1 MDKPTI
7 EQILPL
13 TPMQKGMLVLAYEA
27 SGSNRDD
34 PYVIQ
39 SWGFLGRIDTNEVS
53 SAQVL
58 KSLETA
64 LQIVTD
70 RHQALRSIFV
80 TEGQSEP
87 RQVILGNVKASF
99 QFHDWSREVDPSR
112 KFKNLLNA
120 DRERGFSLDR
130 APLFRLQ
137 VVRTAN
143 RWRFLFTHHH
153 IIVDGWALGIIF
165 DELQSLL
172 RGAER
177 SGLPVPVE
185 LGRIQKRFQNSNI
198 QDLEPF
204 WHSMLDGWSANPIK
218 TGSFS
223 KDRSG
228 HTRTTREIPEEIVLS
243 LGRAAQNWRLT
254 QAELATAA
262 WILCLKRFCRDEW
275 ITTGLTTSG
284 RDNYP
289 DALATIGMFANTLPL
304 RVSCCSG
311 ALVSKFLGRVSTLM
325 RDIIERDNTDLS
337 DLQKFAGAT
346 MADPLFDT
354 LIAFE
359 NIPGSSA
366 DNISIAFEDIQTE
379 ERTNLSAALVVVPGH
394 EWKVSIQSR
403 DDRIVPHLAATMC
416 EEYVE
421 LLRLLC
427 EANAESR
434 IGELLD
440 RRASEIT
447 KPIPFPARR
456 LKNVNLVN
464 AWFDTVTSNKK
475 RVAARFNGN
484 EILYD
489 DLHQQAK
496 SIAASLQFQGLNV
509 GDRVAVKL
517 NRDIDLLT
525 VMLGIVI
532 AGGCYVPI
540 DPLQPDSRAKSILL
554 DSEATLIIT
563 EETEKS
569 LVERVGCLTL
579 ENLKSSDPAGFKPV
593 IGLPSSAAAY
603 MIFTSGSTGRPKG
616 VTVSHENLLALLT
629 SCEEPV
635 GYKAGDVWSFFH
647 SFSFDFSVWEIWGAL
662 LSGGTVLVVSF
673 EDSRDPQK
681 FVNLC
686 RSEGVTILSQ
696 TPSAF
701 HNFVQAEALTQKLLG
716 LKSIV
721 FGGEALKTQDLIHW
735 CERHPLEETNLINMY
750 GITETTVHVT
760 AIRLSENDIVSG
772 SLAPLGTP
780 LKHLT
785 LSLVDNEGRSI
796 PTYSVGEIVVGG
808 SGVAS
813 GYAGLPRLTAER
825 FQPDPDALRPGARR
839 YISGDLA
846 ILSPDGALL
855 PLGRKDQ
862 QLKLRGFRIEAGEVE
877 AALMQITGI
886 TGAVVGVYERGST
899 SEAGTGLC
907 AHLTIQP
914 NIVFKQGNVITELR
928 AYLPDYM
935 IPERFLVIDEFPL
948 TTNGKIAR
956 DQLSNPYKDQHSKA
970 INSVKSDDPLI
981 NKICE
986 IWSAALA
993 VPSVMPTDNYFSLGG
1008 DSIRSLKIISE
1019 AKKVGLTISVADL
1032 FQHPSPVDL
1041 ALAMQGRKNNSSNP
1055 KTKEEVHPFYLLNAD
1070 ERANLTP
1077 DAIDAWPASRLQV
1090 GMIFHANME
1099 DKLSYKGL
1107 YIDVFTYEIKQ
1118 KGSSNALVQAFDG
1131 LVHKYPVLRSSF
1143 ATASDRLLQIVS
1155 KSITPKLVLRDFREL
1170 DNAKQQ
1176 LEITK
1181 LNEELSNEVPDFG
1194 AGNLFHVV
1202 ACQLGEECWTLMF
1215 RFHHAILD
1223 GWSFAVLTSE
1233 LFARWNDEQTQ
1244 ELEPIGGLSQQ
1255 VNAQA
1260 ILFEREFHAI
1270 NNEALRKRWKKR
1282 LERLPEESLWSWPE
1296 EREHAEAGSVQIV
1309 VSNDTADQ
1317 LKKLAQNTDIPLK
1330 SWLLACTGRVAAWA
1344 SGSDDSV
1351 LGLITSC
1358 RPESEETAEAVGMF
1372 LNTLPISL
1380 TAAETWLQTAQQA
1393 LAAEAEIIEDRML
1406 PLSEIVRIT
1415 GRRPFSI
1422 TFNYV
1427 HFRPNEKASAH
1438 SVIDAQ
1444 RSRERTDLDLAIT
1457 FSLSPEG
1464 TRLSGEISFGEKI
1477 SASQAQHIASAL
1489 SDTIRLASNNYK
1501 GAANVPSHQPKLSIS
1516 AAHAWK
1522 RSVHHCAID
1531 SLAQT
1536 SEMPR
1541 VIEAMGTKYSGI
1553 EVLEKVAAAKTFF
1566 QTAQL
1571 SPGQGVVLNLPRGVD
1586 YLACVLAVGVMGG
1599 WTVAV
1604 DPDAPHSRIELVIS
1618 DIPNAIVVSRDVNL
1632 STGNQYHLGL
1642 DDLNQPSGKT
1652 SAEIVSEILNDA
1664 PSHPLLPAYAIYT
1677 SGSTGK
1683 PKGVVI
1689 NHHNLSNHMDWMIQ
1703 EFEFCGNDR
1712 FLFRTKPS
1720 FDASV
1725 WEIWAPL
1732 LTGAVLVIADDKSVL
1747 DGDAL
1752 AELVQ
1757 EEHITRLQLVPSLLD
1772 LFLMD
1777 LERTKLETLR
1787 TLFVGGEAFPTQLAK
1802 KAADFGNFEIVNLY
1816 GPTETT
1822 IHAATHRYDES
1833 QEFRGLPSI
1842 PIGKPVDGVDL
1853 SVETES
1859 GRSSAIG
1866 TLGSL
1871 FIGGTSVG
1879 QCYANLPRLTAERF
1893 LPDPERPGQ
1902 RRFDSRDQVRILPDR
1917 TLLFVGREDDQV
1929 KLAGNRIELGEIEAA
1944 LRVTLSNRR
1953 NSVLFESNA
1962 GLPRLVAYLE
1972 SLPEDNIE
1980 LDDLAIRAE
1989 LSKRL
1994 PSYMIPS
2001 QFRFVRDWPILD
2013 SGKTDRKRLPELGEE
2028 NKKQLLNVI
2037 EKDGERNSKL
2047 INALIEIA
2055 REQLG
2060 TTLMPKDDLFRH
2072 GADSIIV
2079 MQLVSRARSLGMFF
2093 NPRDVFSARTIL
2105 NLSALVKTA
2114 DQNSKVNQQ
2123 GIAGLSPAQEWFFA
2137 RNLVYPNWW
2146 NQVVALEILLP
2157 TTSGK
2162 FIEACKAIGNRHP
2175 AFGQR
2180 FDPSGL
2186 QDGSNPSPLVSI
2198 IKNTEEMQVSDE
2210 EWWAEVERVQAE
2222 EINITAGPLWAV
2234 VLECD
2239 DAERVTKAALII
2251 HHLIVDGLSW
2261 RKIFDE
2267 IRDVLSGKTLDD
2279 EIPHSWIWLDPDRED
2294 IQGSQ
2299 LPHWRLLA
2307 DRLAKLEDI
2316 SALSLESESIIQR
2329 LVLSEEFTQ
2338 PLLKSDSDSLES
2350 MESSL
2355 CAAVL
2360 FALDALSKKGKQ
2372 CIAVERHGRERLPVN
2387 SVDTI
2392 GWFTALW
2399 PIIHEPSADLA
2410 ALRLDIGQQLH
2421 LIRDFDVDWLAACQ
2435 LDNSLSLATEPFVI
2449 VNFLGTFTSSFN
2461 DGSFR
2466 PLPEL
2471 KTAMRSPSNQRT
2483 SVLEISALIEQ
2494 DKLIISISA
2503 DRQFLKPWEIMKF
2516 ADAIE
2521 NALVDLSKL
2530 TPTVFNDHP
2539 LAAID
2544 WPEQQLSGLIGLF
2557 NRDDETENILP
2568 LTPVQ
2573 EGILFQQQRQD
2584 LIVGLYNQQLSMVIE
2599 GIDNEDELLSAF
2611 QRLVERHEALR
2622 TCFVSDDSGCQVQ
2635 LVKKSAI
2642 LPVTRI
2648 ELPQNE
2654 VEARAKWL
2662 AVIADDQLIAFD
2674 ENNPP
2679 LSRLTIGRQSSHWFV
2694 LWSHHHAILDGWSLP
2709 ILLNELELPSERWAS
2724 LPKPADRTPF
2734 WQWISKHRYPG
2745 LQKARSEAW
2754 RKRFAGMTQSTLL
2767 SDHLEQGIQVSKL
2780 DRCKIQINEDQ
2791 LDLLH
2796 KLAQEAGVTTAAIV
2810 QAAFGIVLSSLT
2822 YQRDLAIG
2830 VVQSGRPPEILGA
2843 NDWVGMFMNT
2853 LPLRIT
2859 VTPSQS
2865 LAQWL
2870 GEIQEQ
2876 ILENQSAFSDRLADI
2891 QGWVGLGSL
2900 FDAIVIFQNYPL
2912 RGSAEYMENG
2922 SRIIDFSIDERNE
2935 FALSLYVTET
2945 DVLDFELSSGKQG
2958 PSEGMLEIIARSLQ
2972 HVLHIWVQN
2981 PTQSVG
2987 SSSIISME
2995 DLRRCEK
3002 FGGRKKIAAPHEFL
3016 WSSIEKVIARFP
3028 QKRAIT
3034 DPASSSISYEE
3045 LRQCISYVETR
3056 IKSANLAREEVVAV
3070 LGENGVTTIAAILAC
3085 WRNGFAFMP
3094 IDPALP
3100 LQRVAMMFEAAKP
3113 SLLID
3118 TRRDFSPLPGDIKVP
3133 TFRIEQSD
3141 LLNLDPE
3148 PGIRNNI
3155 QHAGT
3160 QLAYVMFTSGSTGRP
3175 KGVQVSRSALANAIF
3190 SFVSHPGIIDSDV
3203 LVSVTTPSFDIS
3215 LAEML
3220 CPLVVG
3226 AEIHILD
3233 DMSARDGRKI
3243 ANILRDVK
3251 ASVMQATPA
3260 TWKLLV
3266 EEGAFPGLR
3275 AWSGG
3280 EALSADLKQ
3289 HLTDTASGVWN
3300 FYGPTETTIW
3310 SAVGEMSDGDVHVG
3324 GPIAGTELLVADLNG
3339 HLVPPGAIGE
3349 LLITGDGVSRGY
3361 RNDPRQT
3368 ASVFTPIAG
3377 GARVYHTGDL
3387 ARWVDGKLEIL
3398 GRTDRQIKI
3407 MGHRIEPGEIETV
3420 LRRHPLIKDAAVGLT
3435 DDPRLIAWFV
3445 SKDGKEVLEVKEYLA
3460 GVLPAYMVPAVCH
3473 HIAEMPLTNNGK
3485 VDMTAL
3491 LSYRPSKG
3499 VDSSSKILAEEDPFI
3514 RFVALTCA
3522 LTINSQDFDP
3532 DQNFM
3537 TAGGHSLHLM
3547 QLRNR
3552 LEKLVGQSISLG
3564 DLFLAGT
3571 PRLMA
3576 EKIIADNPNAEAIR
3590 VSANAILEKLE
3601 KH

>member
-27 SGSNRDD
+27 SGSNSDD

-39 SWGFLGRIDTNEVS
+39 SWGFLGHIDANEAS

-58 KSLETA
+58 KSLESA

-99 QFHDWSREVDPSR
+99 QFHDWSTEVDPSR
-112 KFKNLLNA
+112 KFKDLLNA

-130 APLFRLQ
+130 APLLRLQ
-137 VVRTAN
+137 VVRTVD

-153 IIVDGWALGIIF
+153 IILDGWALGIIF

-172 RGAER
+172 RGTER
-177 SGLPVPVE
+177 SCLPVPVE
-185 LGRIQKRFQNSNI
+185 LGQIQKRFQNSNI
-198 QDLEPF
+198 QDLGPF

-218 TGSFS
+218 TGSLS
-223 KDRSG
+223 KDRGG
-228 HTRTTREIPEEIVLS
+228 HTRITRKIPGEMVLS
-243 LGRAAQNWRLT
+243 LSRAAQNWRLT

-262 WILCLKRFCRDEW
+262 WILCLKRFCQDEW

-289 DALATIGMFANTLPL
+289 DALATIGMFTNTLPL

-311 ALVSKFLGRVSTLM
+311 ALVYKFLGRVSALM

-337 DLQKFAGAT
+337 DLQKLAGAS

-366 DNISIAFEDIQTE
+366 DNITIAFEEIQTE

-403 DDRIVPHLAATMC
+403 DDRMLPHLAAKMC

-427 EANAESR
+427 EANAEAR

-440 RRASEIT
+440 RRAAETT
-447 KPIPFPARR
+447 KPVPVPARR

-484 EILYD
+484 EMLYD

-517 NRDIDLLT
+517 NRDIDLLS

-540 DPLQPDSRAKSILL
+540 DTLQPDSRAKSILL
-554 DSEATLIIT
+554 DSEATFIIT
-563 EETEKS
+563 EETENS
-569 LVERVGCLTL
+569 LVESVSCLTL

-593 IGLPSSAAAY
+593 IGLPSNAAAY

-616 VTVSHENLLALLT
+616 VTVSHENLLALLK
-629 SCEEPV
+629 SCEVPV
-635 GYKAGDVWSFFH
+635 GYKAGDIWSFFH

-701 HNFVQAEALTQKLLG
+701 HNFVQAEALTEKLSG

-735 CERHPLEETNLINMY
+735 CERHPPQETNLINMY

-760 AIRLSENDIVSG
+760 AIRLSEHDIASG

-780 LKHLT
+780 LEHLT
-785 LSLVDNEGRSI
+785 LALVDDEGRCV
-796 PTYSVGEIVVGG
+796 PTYSVGEIAVGG

-825 FQPDPDALRPGARR
+825 FQPDPGALRPGARR
-839 YISGDLA
+839 YVSGDLA
-846 ILSPDGALL
+846 LLAPDGALL

-877 AALMQITGI
+877 AALVQITGI
-886 TGAVVGVYERGST
+886 TGAVVGLYERGSA
-899 SEAGTGLC
+899 SDAGIGLC
-907 AHLTIQP
+907 AHLVVQS
-914 NIVFKQGNVITELR
+914 NIVFKQENVITELR
-928 AYLPDYM
+928 EYLPDYM
-935 IPERFLVIDEFPL
+935 IPERFLVVDEFPL

-956 DQLSNPYKDQHSKA
+956 DQLSNPYEDQRSKP
-970 INSVKSDDPLI
+970 INGGKSDDPLV

-986 IWSAALA
+986 IWCAALA
-993 VPSVMPTDNYFSLGG
+993 VSSVMPTDNYFSLGG
-1008 DSIRSLKIISE
+1008 DSIRSLKVISE

-1032 FQHPSPVDL
+1032 FRHPSPVDL
-1041 ALAMQGRKNNSSNP
+1041 AAVMRGRKNNSSNL
-1055 KTKEEVHPFYLLNAD
+1055 KTKEEVRPFYLLNAD
-1070 ERANLTP
+1070 ERANLPP

-1118 KGSSNALVQAFDG
+1118 KGSSKALAHAFDG
-1131 LVHKYPVLRSSF
+1131 LVNKYPVLRSSF
-1143 ATASDRLLQIVS
+1143 ATASHRLLQIVS
-1155 KSITPKLVLRDFREL
+1155 KSITPKLVLRDFRGL

-1176 LEITK
+1176 LEISK

-1202 ACQLGEECWTLMF
+1202 ACQLGEEFWTLMF

-1223 GWSFAVLTSE
+1223 GWSFALLTSE

-1255 VNAQA
+1255 INAQA
-1260 ILFEREFHAI
+1260 LLFEREFHAT
-1270 NNEALRKRWKKR
+1270 NNEALRKRWENR
-1282 LERLPEESLWSWPE
+1282 LEALPEDTLWSWPE
-1296 EREHAEAGSVQIV
+1296 ESEHPEAGSVQIV
-1309 VSNDTADQ
+1309 VSNDTADR
-1317 LKKLAQNTDIPLK
+1317 LKKLVQNTDIPLK
-1330 SWLLACTGRVAAWA
+1330 SWLLACAGRVVAWA

-1358 RPESEETAEAVGMF
+1358 RPESEETADAVGMF
-1372 LNTLPISL
+1372 LNTLPITL
-1380 TAAETWLQTAQQA
+1380 TSGETWLQTAQRA
-1393 LAAEAEIIEDRML
+1393 LAVEAEVIDDRMF
-1406 PLSEIVRIT
+1406 PLSEIVRIA
-1415 GRRPFSI
+1415 GRRPFSV

-1427 HFRPNEKASAH
+1427 HFRPNETASVH
-1438 SVIDAQ
+1438 SVIDAE

-1477 SASQAQHIASAL
+1477 PASQVRHIASAL
-1489 SDTIRLASNNYK
+1489 SETIRLVSNDYN
-1501 GAANVPSHQPKLSIS
+1501 GVVNIPGHQPKLSIP

-1522 RSVHHCAID
+1522 RSVHHCVIE

-1541 VIEAMGTKYSGI
+1541 VIEAMGRKYSGK
-1553 EVLEKVAAAKTFF
+1553 EVLERVAAAKTFF

-1586 YLACVLAVGVMGG
+1586 FLACVLAVGVMGG

-1632 STGNQYHLGL
+1632 SAKNHYYIGL
-1642 DDLNQPSGKT
+1642 DSLDQPSGKA
-1652 SAEIVSEILNDA
+1652 SVELASEILNNV

-1689 NHHNLSNHMDWMIQ
+1689 SHYNLSNHMDWMIQ

-1720 FDASV
+1720 FDASI

-1732 LTGAVLVIADDKSVL
+1732 LTGAVLVIADDISAL

-1757 EEHITRLQLVPSLLD
+1757 QEHITRLQLVPSLLD

-1777 LERTKLETLR
+1777 LERSKLETLR
-1787 TLFVGGEAFPTQLAK
+1787 TLFVGGEAFPSQLAK

-1822 IHAATHRYDES
+1822 IHAATHRYGRS
-1833 QEFRGLPSI
+1833 QEFRGLSSI
-1842 PIGKPVDGVDL
+1842 PIGKPVDGVGL
-1853 SVETES
+1853 SVETVS

-1871 FIGGTSVG
+1871 FIGGASVG

-1902 RRFDSRDQVRILPDR
+1902 RRFDSRDQVRILPDN
-1917 TLLFVGREDDQV
+1917 TLLFVGRVDDQV
-1929 KLAGNRIELGEIEAA
+1929 KLAGNRIELGDIEAA

-1962 GLPRLVAYLE
+1962 DLTRLVAYVE

-1980 LDDLAIRAE
+1980 FDELAIRAD
-1989 LSKRL
+1989 LSEQL

-2001 QFRFVRDWPILD
+2001 QFRLVRDWPILG
-2013 SGKTDRKRLPELGEE
+2013 SGKTDRKRLQKLGKVH
-2028 NKKQLLNVI
+2028 KKQLLNVI
-2037 EKDGERNSKL
+2037 GKDAEKNSEL
-2047 INALIEIA
+2047 VNTLIEIA
-2055 REQLG
+2055 CDQLG
-2060 TTLMPKDDLFRH
+2060 TTLLPADDLFRH
-2072 GADSIIV
+2072 GADSIMV

-2114 DQNSKVNQQ
+2114 DQTRAVTQQ
-2123 GIAGLSPAQEWFFA
+2123 GIEGLSPAQQWFFA
-2137 RNLVYPNWW
+2137 RNFVNPNWW
-2146 NQVVALEILLP
+2146 NQVVALEILSKTNL
-2157 TTSGK
+2157 GE
-2162 FIEACKAIGNRHP
+2162 FLEACEAIGNRHQ
-2175 AFGQR
+2175 AFSQR
-2180 FDPSGL
+2180 FTPAGL

-2198 IKNTEEMQVSDE
+2198 LKNKEEAQVSDE

-2222 EINITAGPLWAV
+2222 EINITTGPLWAI

-2239 DAERVTKAALII
+2239 DVDRVSKVALII

-2261 RKIFDE
+2261 RIIFDE
-2267 IRDVLSGKTLDD
+2267 IRDVLSGKALND
-2279 EIPHSWIWLDPDRED
+2279 EISHSWIWLDPDRED

-2307 DRLAKLEDI
+2307 DRLAKPDNI
-2316 SALSLESESIIQR
+2316 SALSLESESIVQR

-2338 PLLKSDSDSLES
+2338 ALIGGDSNIFES
-2350 MESSL
+2350 METSL

-2360 FALDALSKKGKQ
+2360 FALDALNKKGKQ
-2372 CIAVERHGRERLPVN
+2372 CIAVERHGRDRLPVN

-2392 GWFTALW
+2392 GWFTAIW
-2399 PIIHEPSADLA
+2399 PILLETSDDVA
-2410 ALRLDIGQQLH
+2410 ALRLDIGQQLN

-2435 LDNSLSLATEPFVI
+2435 IDHSLSLATEPFII
-2449 VNFLGTFTSSFN
+2449 VNFLGAFTASFT
-2461 DGSFR
+2461 DGSFC
-2466 PLPEL
+2466 PLSEM
-2471 KTAMRSPSNQRT
+2471 KAAMRSPSNQRT

-2494 DKLIISISA
+2494 GKLIISISV

-2521 NALVDLSKL
+2521 NALVNLSKL
-2530 TPTVFNDHP
+2530 TPAVLNDHP
-2539 LAAID
+2539 LVAID
-2544 WPEQQLSGLIGLF
+2544 WPEQKLSGLIGLF
-2557 NRDDETENILP
+2557 NRDDETEIILP

-2584 LIVGLYNQQLSMVIE
+2584 LSDGLYNQQLSLVIE
-2599 GIDNEDELLSAF
+2599 GIGNEDELLSAF
-2611 QRLVERHEALR
+2611 QRLVQRHAALR
-2622 TCFVSDDSGCQVQ
+2622 TCFVRDDSGCQVQ

-2648 ELPQNE
+2648 ELPENE
-2654 VEARAKWL
+2654 VEARKKWL
-2662 AVIADDQLIAFD
+2662 AVISDDRSVPFD
-2674 ENNPP
+2674 ENTPP
-2679 LSRLTIGRQSSHWFV
+2679 LSRLTIGRHASHWFI

-2709 ILLNELELPSERWAS
+2709 ILLNELELPEERWPS

-2734 WQWISKHRYPG
+2734 WQWISKRRYPG
-2745 LQKARSEAW
+2745 LQKSRSDAW
-2754 RKRFAGMTQSTLL
+2754 RKRFAGMTQSTLV
-2767 SDHLEQGIQVSKL
+2767 SEHLEQGIKVSKL
-2780 DRCKIQINEDQ
+2780 DRHKIQINKDQ
-2791 LDLLH
+2791 LDRIH
-2796 KLAQEAGVTTAAIV
+2796 TLAQEAGVTTAAIV

-2853 LPLRIT
+2853 LPVRIT
-2859 VTPSQS
+2859 VTPSQW
-2865 LAQWL
+2865 LTKWL

-2876 ILENQSAFSDRLADI
+2876 ILENQSAVSDRLADI

-2912 RGSAEYMENG
+2912 RGTPEYMENG

-2945 DVLDFELSSGKQG
+2945 DVLSFELSSGKFG
-2958 PSEGMLEIIARSLQ
+2958 PSEDMLETIARSLQ
-2972 HVLHIWVQN
+2972 HVLGDWEQN
-2981 PTQSVG
+2981 PKKRVG
-2987 SSSIISME
+2987 TSSIVSTD
-2995 DLRRCEK
+2995 DLRKCKQLGE
-3002 FGGRKKIAAPHEFL
+3002 RKKVPTPDGLL
-3016 WSSIEKVIARFP
+3016 WSSIEKVSERFP
-3028 QKRAIT
+3028 EKRAIT
-3034 DPASSSISYEE
+3034 DPAFSSISYKE
-3045 LRQCISYVETR
+3045 LMQCVSYVEKR
-3056 IKSANLAREEVVAV
+3056 IKSVKLAREEVVAV
-3070 LGENGVTTIAAILAC
+3070 LGENGVTTIATLLAC
-3085 WRNGFAFMP
+3085 WRNGLAFMP
-3094 IDPALP
+3094 IDPTLP
-3100 LQRVAMMFEAAKP
+3100 PQRVAMMFEVAKP

-3118 TRRDFSPLPGDIKVP
+3118 SRRDFSPLPSDIKVP
-3133 TFRIEQSD
+3133 TFRIDRSN
-3141 LLNLDPE
+3141 LLNFSPE
-3148 PGIRNNI
+3148 VGIENSI

-3175 KGVQVSRSALANAIF
+3175 KGVQVSRSALTNAIF
-3190 SFVSHPGIIDSDV
+3190 SFVSDPGVTDSDV
-3203 LVSVTTPSFDIS
+3203 LVSVTTPSFDIA
-3215 LAEML
+3215 LVEML
-3220 CPLVVG
+3220 CPLIVG

-3243 ANILRDVK
+3243 ANTLRGVK
-3251 ASVMQATPA
+3251 ASLMQATPA

-3266 EEGAFPGLR
+3266 EEGSFPGLR

-3289 HLTDTASGVWN
+3289 HLTDTVAEVWN

-3310 SAVGEMSDGDVHVG
+3310 SAVGEMSDGHVHVG
-3324 GPIAGTELLVADLNG
+3324 GPIAGTDLLVADPNG

-3368 ASVFTPIAG
+3368 AQVFTPIAG

-3387 ARWVDGKLEIL
+3387 ARWVAGSLEIL

-3420 LRRHPLIKDAAVGLT
+3420 LRRHPLIKDAAVGVT
-3435 DDPRLIAWFV
+3435 DGSRLIAWFV
-3445 SKDGKEVLEVKEYLA
+3445 SKDEKEVLEVKEYLA
-3460 GVLPAYMVPAVCH
+3460 GVLPAYMVPADCYQ
-3473 HIAEMPLTNNGK
+3473 IAEMPLTNNGK

-3491 LSYRPSKG
+3491 LGYRHPKR
-3499 VDSSSKILAEEDPFI
+3499 VDGSSKVPAEEDPFI
-3514 RFVALTCA
+3514 RLVALTCA
-3522 LTINSQDFDP
+3522 LTINIQEIDP

-3537 TAGGHSLHLM
+3537 AAGGHSLHLM
-3547 QLRNR
+3547 QLRAR
-3552 LEKLVGQSISLG
+3552 LEKLVGQDISLG

-3601 KH
+3601 KR